1 MINISGTP
9 GSYASAHEPLWF
21 VVDST
26 DKNTT
31 GFQYIFDVY
40 KDSQLLAR
48 IKNTPYG
55 ANKYGVINVSNIVR
69 STLQDNPFQLLS
81 VDDWTQN
88 VYSGADYWFTD
99 CRVEFG
105 QISGNTTT
113 YNDASANVRAFNSYN
128 RALIHST
135 DSLFD
140 KINGNIRLLTNR
152 PIENNF
158 YEGEPIILSVAP
170 REATIQKRIK
180 INGSV
185 TGTNIIEGVDVFSY
199 ASINNQTQD
208 FTFEVYDLDSSGVI
222 GSLNFKKKCVKYK
235 PWTLVFLNAFGCW
248 DSFTFVHGSL
258 SLDNEKKKF
267 ERNAWG
273 INNGIMSDQVPLIE
287 SSVTVYNEGFKTYAS
302 NIKTKMKLTSD
313 LLDTEEYKWL
323 SELIVS
329 PSVYLYD
336 KDNGSFY
343 PVQITN
349 SNYEFKDSL
358 INKTEV
364 LELNLDVYDNNT
376 QYR

>member
-1 MINISGTP
+1 MIEINQTP
-9 GSYASAHEPLWF
+9 GSYASAHEPLWC

-26 DKNTT
+26 DKNTM

-69 STLQDNPFQLLS
+69 STLQDSPFQLTS
-81 VDDWTQN
+81 VDDWTAN

-105 QISGNTTT
+105 QVSGNTTT
-113 YNDASANVRAFNSYN
+113 YNDASANVRAYN
-128 RALIHST
+128 NYNKPLVNLPTSLST
-135 DSLFD
+135 KVSGT
-140 KINGNIRLLTNR
+140 KILSNR
-152 PIENNF
+152 PSESYF
-158 YEGEPIILSVAP
+158 YEGQPIILSVSP
-170 REATIQKRIK
+170 LNNDIQKRIK

-185 TGTNIIEGVDVFSY
+185 VDTDNTDIESEDTICYF
-199 ASINNQTQD
+199 SINDQTQD
-208 FTFEVYDLDSSGVI
+208 FTFETYNLISSGVI
-222 GSLNFKKKCVKYK
+222 GSLNFKKKCSKYK
-235 PWTLVFLNAFGCW
+235 PYTLVFLNCYGAW

-267 ERNAWG
+267 ERNKFSIIDGGMSEYRG
-273 INNGIMSDQVPLIE
+273 IVA
-287 SSVTVYNEGFKTYAS
+287 NEGFKTYAS

-323 SELIVS
+323 AELIVS
-329 PSVYLYD
+329 PSVYLFFD
-336 KDNGSFY
+336 DNYAFV

-364 LELNLDVYDNNT
+364 LELSLDVYDNNT

>member
-81 VDDWTQN
+81 VDDWTAN

-105 QISGNTTT
+105 QVSGNTTT
-113 YNDASANVRAFNSYN
+113 YNDASASLRVYN
-128 RALIHST
+128 TYNKAKIHSVDT
-135 DSLFD
+135 LLDI
-140 KINGNIRLLTNR
+140 INGERVDLSNR
-152 PIENNF
+152 PQTSYF
-158 YEGEPIILSVAP
+158 YEGEPIVLSFVP
-170 REATIQKRIK
+170 NDNNFYK
-180 INGSV
+180 IIGGDVDHV
-185 TGTNIIEGVDVFSY
+185 TDANTSARPFY
-199 ASINNQTQD
+199 YFSINDQTQD
-208 FTFEVYDLDSSGVI
+208 FQLDYAVVNSSGLV
-222 GSLNFKKKCVKYK
+222 STRYFKKKCVKYK
-235 PWTLVFLNAFGCW
+235 PWTLVFLNCYGAW
-248 DSFTFVHGSL
+248 DSFTFVHGAL

-267 ERNAWG
+267 ERNPYSIVSG
-273 INNGIMSDQVPLIE
+273 NMSDINGL
-287 SSVTVYNEGFKTYAS
+287 VYNEGFKTYAS

-313 LLDTEEYKWL
+313 LLDTDEYKWL